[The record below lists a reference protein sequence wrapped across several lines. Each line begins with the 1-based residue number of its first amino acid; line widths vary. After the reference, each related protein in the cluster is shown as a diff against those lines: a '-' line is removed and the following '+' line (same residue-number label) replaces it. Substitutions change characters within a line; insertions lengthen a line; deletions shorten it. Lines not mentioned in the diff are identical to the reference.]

1 MKESCIFCIATTSC
15 FRNHRAFKVADPGS
29 FEFNKMS
36 VTNPVK
42 LTSLFSE
49 NNDLWLNASEN
60 HAFLRGCADG
70 TVSTK
75 QFDTWLV
82 QDYMYVTSFHSFLDG
97 IIKSA
102 PVVDNEILNTG
113 MVALNNELAWFRERA
128 KERGLDLEIAALPT
142 TVKYKEFMKTMA
154 PKDYSTQLIALY
166 LIERVYQKA
175 WSVVLERGGKD
186 GAYSLFALNWG
197 NKEFGEYV
205 DQLEIIAER
214 ENIENKVDPAFLQFL
229 FKEIMSLEIMF
240 WDMAYA
246 ADSA

>member
-1 MKESCIFCIATTSC
+1 MTSYIFCSANTPCFGNHGVLEVAATGT
-15 FRNHRAFKVADPGS
+15 
-29 FEFNKMS
+29 FEFRKMS
-36 VTNPVK
+36 VANALK

-49 NNDLWLNASEN
+49 NNALWLDASEN

-70 TVSTK
+70 TVSSK

-128 KERGLDLEIAALPT
+128 KERGLDLDIAALPT
-142 TVKYKEFMKTMA
+142 TLRYKEFMKTMA
-154 PKDYSTQLIALY
+154 PKDYSTHLIALY

-205 DQLEIIAER
+205 DQLETIAER
-214 ENIENKVDPAFLQFL
+214 ENTENKVDPGFLHSL

-240 WDMAYA
+240 WDMAYE